1 MLSKKKVAAPAAV
14 TAKARGRNLEA
25 FRENHDRAFI
35 VPKRIRDG
43 LESLGDSWEYEAE
56 FIRRCGVAT
65 HEFST
70 YRDLFADFCIETP
83 SVNGGRPKRVYA
95 GTRTFAAKLRA
106 ALA

>member
-1 MLSKKKVAAPAAV
+1 MAAPKPASNPS
-14 TAKARGRNLEA
+14 AKPRGRGLEA

-56 FIRRCGVAT
+56 FIRRCNVAS
-65 HEFST
+65 HEFAN
-70 YRDLFADFCIETP
+70 YRDLFKDFCIETP
-83 SVNGGRPKRVYA
+83 STNGARGKRVYA

-106 ALA
+106 AL